1 MAYIWLH
8 IFHVPR
14 AVLGLQ
20 LIGRMPRSHDIIM
33 QLPLTSEHSS
43 IEAVNGALTQSVSK
57 IFMEYTEKCK
67 SFFLGYGVLTVL
79 CFLFDAVE
87 FLIQFIRFGYKGDEH
102 S

>member
-1 MAYIWLH
+1 MAFIWLH

-14 AVLGLQ
+14 AYLGLQ

-33 QLPLTSEHSS
+33 KLPLTSEHST
-43 IEAVNGALTQSVSK
+43 IEAVNGAITQSVSK

-67 SFFLGYGVLTVL
+67 GFFLAYGIMTVL
-79 CFLFDAVE
+79 CFLFDVAE
-87 FLIQFIRFGYKGDEH
+87 FLIQFIRFGYKGDEN